1 MLPPLII
8 LQEVRKIHERRAKKV
23 YYRRKKRLLERMD
36 IIVIVGILMTA
47 LP

>member
-1 MLPPLII
+1 MLPPCII
-8 LQEVRKIHERRAKKV
+8 LQEVQKVHERWAKKV

-36 IIVIVGILMTA
+36 TIVIVGILMTA